1 MNGFKMDLNIESNKI
16 DRHTF
21 LAPSNIVLP
30 DSVGKI
36 FSCFFYSFDRY
47 LIK

>member
-1 MNGFKMDLNIESNKI
+1 MNGFKMNANTNVEKH

-21 LAPSNIVLP
+21 LAPSNVVIP
-30 DSVGKI
+30 DSVGK
-36 FSCFFYSFDRY
+36 F